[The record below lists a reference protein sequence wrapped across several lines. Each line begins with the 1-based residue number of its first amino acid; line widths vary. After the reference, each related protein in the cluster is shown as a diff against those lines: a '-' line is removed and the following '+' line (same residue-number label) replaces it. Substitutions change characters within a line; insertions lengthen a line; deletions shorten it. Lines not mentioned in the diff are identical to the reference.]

1 MVLADVP
8 VGHGQ
13 RPFCGQALRHGV
25 AVHAADDVLGIVEP
39 VHLRVAACQ
48 PYAGFSHD
56 CRLGGI
62 ETCDIRERGGRLR
75 EVALL
80 ELGFAHQQ
88 PCILQKRVE
97 FLPAEPLL
105 TGFGLGL
112 PGIGGRL
119 LLDAVQLYG
128 LFAFCDSRLKV
139 ALSQRPLFL
148 IPHTEDGQA
157 FRIVFLQSLVLC
169 GTAFDICLFG
179 IEEDVIAR
187 YKGLPPT
194 CRCRVLLRGARGK
207 AQCQKKDVWDV
218 AEFH

>member
-13 RPFCGQALRHGV
+13 RPFGGQALRHGV

-48 PYAGFSHD
+48 PYAGFGHHFGL
-56 CRLGGI
+56 RGV
-62 ETCDIRERGGRLR
+62 ETRDIRECGSRFGK
-75 EVALL
+75 VALL
-80 ELGFAHQQ
+80 ELSFSHQQ
-88 PCILQKRVE
+88 PCILQKGVE
-97 FLPAEPLL
+97 FLTAEPLL
-105 TGFGLGL
+105 LGIAL
-112 PGIGGRL
+112 CLAGIGGRF

-169 GTAFDICLFG
+169 GTAFEICLFG
-179 IEEDVIAR
+179 IEVYIVACHE
-187 YKGLPPT
+187 GLPPT
-194 CRCRVLLRGARGK
+194 GRCRGARGT